1 MKGPPMRLSGITR
14 QRTLWS
20 ALGASAACLSLAA
33 ASFGQ
38 VDGNPDE
45 GAEDG
50 PVRFDGHS
58 VVRVKMDS
66 IRALQTMMAL
76 SPDCWSESIG
86 VGTLD
91 FRIPPDR
98 MDALRK
104 SGLPF
109 ETLIEDV
116 QVLID
121 QENQWHANHKWFPDA
136 EAGGLA
142 GGADFF
148 DDFRRVEEIEIW
160 FDQMIAQYPNLISKT
175 QAGTSIEGRAI
186 WAYEITAP
194 GDNEKRGICINGMA
208 HSREWISPM
217 TVSWLA
223 KSLLEGY
230 GLDAQITP
238 IMQDIRWHILPVIN
252 PDGYTYAWD
261 QNRLWR
267 KNRRNNG
274 DGTFGVDWNR
284 NFDANWGGPGSSSN
298 TNSDIYHGT
307 SAFSEPETQA
317 LRDYI
322 LSRPTISA
330 HVDVHS
336 YSQLMLY
343 PYGYEESIPP
353 GSEGTVLASLAV
365 DMVEAIASY
374 DGRIYIPEPA
384 HALYVASG
392 VSDDWSYDAANT
404 LSYTPELRD
413 TGQFGFILPA
423 DQIIP
428 TGSEMLLAFKVLAEA
443 VRDRVFVVLPSGWP
457 ELVDAGATTGVTVDI
472 APTWNRNAEITNV
485 EILQQTAPPIE
496 LSDQGLGRWA
506 GSLPALGCGETIS
519 AQLRISDSEGG
530 QFIWPQDGSLLN
542 TSATESTVL
551 VEDDLESDLGWSVA
565 NDAALSAGGWQRG
578 VPSTDNTSVAQ
589 CSAPGSDSDGS
600 GSCWV
605 TGNGNSSFACE
616 FDIDGGATEL
626 TSPLYAVKDASAS
639 IGFSWW
645 YDNTSANNTEYDDDF
660 LVDISGDDGASW
672 TALFSRSNGNSAQSG
687 WAQESFVIAD
697 YVTVTDGVR
706 LRFTASDNDPGSV
719 VEAGVDAIRVTL
731 NGCPDDNPADING
744 DGRVNGQDLATLLAN
759 WGICVGCPEDINGD
773 GIVSGPDIASLLAA
787 WTG

>member
-1 MKGPPMRLSGITR
+1 MRRWSSERRKSI
-14 QRTLWS
+14 WS
-20 ALGASAACLSLAA
+20 ALAVSAACLSMTS
-33 ASFGQ
+33 ASIAQ
-38 VDGNPDE
+38 VDGEE
-45 GAEDG
+45 GPGG
-50 PVRFDGHS
+50 PVQFDGHS
-58 VVRVKMDS
+58 VVRVKIDS
-66 IRALQTMMAL
+66 IRALRTMMAL
-76 SPDCWSESIG
+76 SPDCWNESVG
-86 VGTLD
+86 LGTLD

-98 MDALRK
+98 MSALEK
-104 SGLPF
+104 SGVPF
-109 ETLIEDV
+109 EVLIEDV

-121 QENQWHANHKWFPDA
+121 QERAWHANHQWFPGAGA
-136 EAGGLA
+136 EGLA

-148 DDFRRVEEIEIW
+148 DDYRRVEDIHAW
-160 FDQMIAQYPNLISKT
+160 FDELIVQYPTLISKT
-175 QAGTSIEGRAI
+175 QAGTSLEGRAI
-186 WAYEITAP
+186 WAYQITAP
-194 GDNEKRGICINGMA
+194 SSNEKRGVCVNGMA

-217 TVSWLA
+217 TVCWLA

-230 GLDAQITP
+230 GLDAQVTG

-307 SAFSEPETQA
+307 APFSEPETQA

-353 GSEGTVLASLAV
+353 GSEGTVLATLAV
-365 DMVEAIASY
+365 NMVQAIESY
-374 DGRIYIPEPA
+374 DGRIYVPEPA

-423 DQIIP
+423 DQIAP
-428 TGSEMLLAFKVLAEA
+428 TGSEMFLAFKVLAEA
-443 VRDRVFVVLPSGWP
+443 VRDRVFVVLPTGWP

-472 APTWNRNAEITNV
+472 APTWNRNAQITNV
-485 EILQQTAPPIE
+485 EILPQTAAPIG
-496 LSDQGLGRWA
+496 LSDQGLGRWT
-506 GSLPALGCGETIS
+506 GSLPALGCGETIT
-519 AQLRISDSEGG
+519 ARLRITDSDGG
-530 QFIWPQDGSLLN
+530 VFSWPEDSFLT

-551 VEDDLESDLGWSVA
+551 VEDDIESDLGWSVV
-565 NDAALSAGGWQRG
+565 NDAALTAGGWERG
-578 VPSTDNTSVAQ
+578 VPSNDTTSVGQ
-589 CSAPGSDSDGS
+589 CSAPGFDSDGS

-605 TGNGNSSFACE
+605 TGNGASNFACE
-616 FDIDGGATEL
+616 FDIDGGGTEL
-626 TSPLYAVKDASAS
+626 TSPLYAVDDPSAS

-660 LVDISGDDGASW
+660 LVDISGDGGSSW
-672 TALFSRSNGNSAQSG
+672 TPLFSRSNGNSAQTG

-719 VEAGVDAIRVTL
+719 VEAGVDSIRVTL
-731 NGCPDDNPADING
+731 NGCPDDNNPADINN
-744 DGRVNGQDLATLLAN
+744 DGFVNGADLATLLAS
-759 WGICVGCPEDINGD
+759 WGECPGCPEDINGD
-773 GIVSGPDIASLLAA
+773 GVVSGPDIASLLAA